1 MTIGMKAAISLP
13 DPLFRRT
20 DAAARRQHLSRSAF
34 IRRALE
40 EYLARP
46 ARDVTA
52 EINAALEDI
61 GEDRENERWVQ
72 ASSQQALRWG
82 G

>member
-1 MTIGMKAAISLP
+1 MKAAISLP

-20 DAAARRQHLSRSAF
+20 DAAARRQHLSRSAL

-46 ARDVTA
+46 ERDVTA
-52 EINAALEDI
+52 EIDAALDQI
-61 GEDRENERWVQ
+61 GEDLENDGWVQ
-72 ASSQQALRWG
+72 ATSAQSLRRKT
-82 G
+82 